1 MSPSEAAIRPLKQP
15 IALQFSPVARTVKM
29 GCANSMDVSTSGEI
43 KVAPHADLGRIEV
56 VKKAKRT
63 LGLPMKCQFFHFLK
77 NRVSFRETNEICP
90 CLTKNPPRKDRTC
103 TC

>member
-1 MSPSEAAIRPLKQP
+1 MSLSKLARICLSPSEAAIRPLKQP

-29 GCANSMDVSTSGEI
+29 GCVNSMDVSTSGEI

-63 LGLPMKCQFFHFLK
+63 LGLPMKCQFFPEK
-77 NRVSFRETNEICP
+77 
-90 CLTKNPPRKDRTC
+90 
-103 TC
+103 